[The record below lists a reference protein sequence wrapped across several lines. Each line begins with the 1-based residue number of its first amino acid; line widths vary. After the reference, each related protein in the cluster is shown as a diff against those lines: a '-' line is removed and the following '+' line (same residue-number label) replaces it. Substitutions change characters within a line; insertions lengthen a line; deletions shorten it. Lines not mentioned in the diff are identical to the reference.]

1 MFESKVDVNK
11 IKFSF
16 NKNLTR
22 KEREHMD
29 ALRRAQDYI
38 DTTQE
43 RKNEENKGKKA
54 ADD

>member
-1 MFESKVDVNK
+1 MNALNK
-11 IKFSF
+11 
-16 NKNLTR
+16 
-22 KEREHMD
+22 
-29 ALRRAQDYI
+29 AQEYI